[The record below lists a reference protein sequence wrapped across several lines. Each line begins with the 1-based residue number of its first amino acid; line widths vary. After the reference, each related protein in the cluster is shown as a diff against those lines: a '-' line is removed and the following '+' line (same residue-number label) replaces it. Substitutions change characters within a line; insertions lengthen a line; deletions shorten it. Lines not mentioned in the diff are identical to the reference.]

1 MGAMGIPHGFSHQVR
16 PGGRAQAAGRPVH
29 RRAWLLCHRPEA
41 AGLARRRAR
50 TFLERR
56 RMDQHTI
63 DGVLLLVS
71 ELVTNAVEHAR
82 PPIVLHLHVGPRGIR
97 VEVTDSG
104 PARRE
109 AAWAAS
115 CGPEERGRGLRIID
129 EVATAHG
136 EGRAHHRALHWADLT
151 TAA

>member
-1 MGAMGIPHGFSHQVR
+1 MGIPHRLRHQVR
-16 PGGRAQAAGRPVH
+16 PVGCAQEAARPIH
-29 RRAWLLCHRPEA
+29 RRAWLLCPRPEA
-41 AGLARRRAR
+41 AGRARRRAR

-56 RMDQHTI
+56 RMDQYTI
-63 DGVLLLVS
+63 DQVLLLVS

-82 PPIVLHLHVGPRGIR
+82 PPIVLHVQIGPRRIR

-115 CGPEERGRGLRIID
+115 CGPDERGRGLRIID

-136 EGRAHHRALHWADLT
+136 EGHAHHRTLHWADLT